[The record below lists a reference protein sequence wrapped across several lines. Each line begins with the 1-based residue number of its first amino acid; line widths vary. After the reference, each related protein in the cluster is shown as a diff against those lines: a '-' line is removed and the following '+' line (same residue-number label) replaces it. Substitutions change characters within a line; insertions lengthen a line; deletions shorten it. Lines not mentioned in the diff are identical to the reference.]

1 MNFLVDAQLPLTL
14 VSFIKTKGHNVI
26 HTNDLPKKDK
36 TTDTVIWNIAINEYR
51 ILITKDTDFIN
62 SFKLIP
68 KHPKIL
74 MITTGNIT
82 NINLLI
88 LFEKYFDGVVRLFN
102 TFKLVELNNKEI
114 IAHKT

>member
-1 MNFLVDAQLPLTL
+1 MNFLVNAQLPLKL

-26 HTNDLPKKDK
+26 HTNDLPKKDRS
-36 TTDTVIWNIAINEYR
+36 TDTEIWNIALKGNR

-74 MITTGNIT
+74 IITTGNIT
-82 NINLLI
+82 NKNLLI
-88 LFEKYFDGVVRLFN
+88 LFEKYFDGVVKLFN
-102 TFKLVELNNKEI
+102 TFKLVELNNLEI
-114 IAHKT
+114 IAHKI